1 MAVTIKKATKLMAE
15 AFIANVTTDNFTY
28 ITPVIEGVHGIGKS
42 QSVITL
48 AEGFDGLHFVIDATT
63 TKEGEIGGMP
73 FATRTEVGTEMEFA
87 KHPVM
92 RSIENYEKLFNKET
106 SVAQANAYIE
116 SIMLATDCERFSI
129 DRQAISQVLGINE
142 SELSEFTL
150 RNATAEQRTLLLR
163 NKLIKPI
170 FVLLDEINRS
180 SREVKQEMMNF
191 TLNRTVNGYKLPWYT
206 QIIGAMNPT
215 GGGYTAEAMDPAQID
230 RMLYIRVGASL
241 VEWLE
246 WGTLNEVHQDV
257 LWFLAQTGDKFFTMS
272 QDDID
277 SGEQKANVSPRSWV
291 AVSDIIKSREDASLN
306 DLRAAF
312 NEVNGN
318 IEGFGLE
325 DELAELISAKVGM
338 DAYVAFSTWRK
349 NKENSVRPEDVF
361 NLDYNGKLPAELSD
375 RISNKLTATAR
386 QVLVNLCL
394 EYLQD
399 NILELLS
406 TNARSFDGIFVDFLD
421 SLDYSTKIILAA
433 GVAKKNARNAD
444 GAEAAFISIFIKY
457 CPNSIARIKGLI
469 DEHMTD
475 LRGIFK

>member
-48 AEGFDGLHFVIDATT
+48 ADGFDGLHFVIDATT

-73 FATRTEVGTEMEFA
+73 FATKTAAGTEMEFA

-92 RSIENYEKLFNKET
+92 RSIENYEKLFNQET
-106 SVAQANAYIE
+106 TVSQANAYIE
-116 SIMLATDCERFSI
+116 SIMLATDCKRFTVN
-129 DRQAISQVLGINE
+129 RQAVARVLGITE
-142 SELSEFTL
+142 SELSEFSL
-150 RNATAEQRTLLLR
+150 RNATAEQKVLLLR
-163 NKLIKPI
+163 HKLIKPI

-191 TLNRTVNGYKLPWYT
+191 TLNRTINGYKLPWYT

-246 WGTLNEVHQDV
+246 WGASNGVHKDV

-291 AVSDIIKSREDASLN
+291 AVSDIIKAREDNDLN
-306 DLRAAF
+306 DLRSAF
-312 NEVNGN
+312 NKVNGV
-318 IEGFGLE
+318 IEGFGIE

-338 DAYVAFSTWRK
+338 DAYLAFSTWRK
-349 NKENSVRPEDVF
+349 NKENSVRPEDIF
-361 NLDYNGKLPAELSD
+361 NLGYNGKLPAELVD
-375 RISNKLTATAR
+375 RISNRLTATAR

-399 NILELLS
+399 NIIELLDE
-406 TNARSFDGIFVDFLD
+406 NDKSFDGIFVEFLD

-433 GVAKKNARNAD
+433 GVAQKSSRSKETT
-444 GAEAAFISIFIKY
+444 GSAFISLFIKH
-457 CPNSIARIKGLI
+457 CPNSIARIKRLI